1 MVFGMYT
8 IWTLQKWALQH
19 LCVSDVIDW
28 GSAVLQASV
37 TTWTYLVGDKGTGG
51 NSQTCF
57 KFMATFGNLYCWVLR
72 VLGFLFCKY
81 VWFFRANETLKVIN
95 QTREQVNRIR
105 LQMEEYIVKYEEKRK
120 KVGVIFVSYPI
131 IVVE

>member
-1 MVFGMYT
+1 M
-8 IWTLQKWALQH
+8 
-19 LCVSDVIDW
+19 
-28 GSAVLQASV
+28 
-37 TTWTYLVGDKGTGG
+37 
-51 NSQTCF
+51 
-57 KFMATFGNLYCWVLR
+57 
-72 VLGFLFCKY
+72 LGILFCKY
-81 VWFFRANETLKVIN
+81 VQFFRANETLKVIN

>member
-1 MVFGMYT
+1 M
-8 IWTLQKWALQH
+8 
-19 LCVSDVIDW
+19 
-28 GSAVLQASV
+28 
-37 TTWTYLVGDKGTGG
+37 
-51 NSQTCF
+51 
-57 KFMATFGNLYCWVLR
+57 
-72 VLGFLFCKY
+72 
-81 VWFFRANETLKVIN
+81 KVIN